1 MGDRPVDMHSVAF
14 PGVLGRVLL
23 LGWGIFT
30 ADSYPVGVRDA
41 QRRTSGHRVS
51 TWQRVPKGCLA
62 LKTPPSQSDLL
73 RTRRPNTPPSQSD
86 LLSPRRQQIKVTG
99 QTSSERGAQVLSA
112 KHPFGTRRQQS
123 VLPAVVL
130 THCPPVD
137 KSAAPM
143 ATAVAT

>member
-73 RTRRPNTPPSQSD
+73 
-86 LLSPRRQQIKVTG
+86 SPRRQQIKVTG
-99 QTSSERGAQVLSA
+99 QTSSERGAL
-112 KHPFGTRRQQS
+112 TL
-123 VLPAVVL
+123 LPVNL
-130 THCPPVD
+130 IR
-137 KSAAPM
+137 
-143 ATAVAT
+143 